1 MKHVFIINPMA
12 GPKDVH
18 LLVEKE
24 VAKLNIDYIFHVT
37 TAPKEAT
44 SFVREYIK
52 NNPDEEVRFYA
63 CGGDGT
69 IYEVAAGVVGADT
82 SKV

>member
-24 VAKLNIDYIFHVT
+24 VEKLNIDYIIHVT

-44 SFVREYIK
+44 SFVR
-52 NNPDEEVRFYA
+52 
-63 CGGDGT
+63 
-69 IYEVAAGVVGADT
+69 
-82 SKV
+82 